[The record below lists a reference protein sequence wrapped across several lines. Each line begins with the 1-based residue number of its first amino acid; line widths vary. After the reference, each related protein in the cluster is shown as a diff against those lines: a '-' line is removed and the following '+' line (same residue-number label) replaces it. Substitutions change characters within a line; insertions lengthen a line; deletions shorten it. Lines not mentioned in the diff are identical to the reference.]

1 MPPQL
6 SCVEASSGS
15 KAPSQVPAT
24 WAYYDVAPSLR
35 SLEPAR
41 VSPRQV
47 FRHHL
52 STCLLKWWPLDFNLL
67 PSILACSPVR
77 RLTTVNFTF
86 CFVWNF
92 RTATCQDKNCG
103 QSTGRK
109 QLEIFPCLLTWVTAT
124 LCHGTF
130 WLSVRFW
137 PDDRSE
143 CLWIMTWRL
152 LQVKSFRPRHFN
164 VFVCRHKGQ
173 TARKKHKMSHA
184 GGLSERLMI
193 SLRSMKFTPP
203 GIYLKLKPIVTAGNC
218 NNEKQS
224 YKILWRKK
232 TKSNRTGNRRLHEN
246 KSLSYV
252 IFLNLLPCGLRVV
265 DFLCTH

>member
-1 MPPQL
+1 MWHHHSVPWNPQGFRL
-6 SCVEASSGS
+6 G
-15 KAPSQVPAT
+15 
-24 WAYYDVAPSLR
+24 
-35 SLEPAR
+35 
-41 VSPRQV
+41 
-47 FRHHL
+47 RHHL

-252 IFLNLLPCGLRVV
+252 IFLNLLPWGTQSRWLFMHPLKYSTWLNLCGPR
-265 DFLCTH
+265 